1 MKKQVDAAAFERYK
15 QEHDRCL
22 GIAVCQLRT
31 EKGLTPDQLAKRA
44 EASALWIRRLETNQL
59 HTNYSIGRMDR
70 IARALG
76 VELYDVYK
84 RADGMLG
91 PPPWL
96 AREGTQSDE

>member
-1 MKKQVDAAAFERYK
+1 
-15 QEHDRCL
+15 
-22 GIAVCQLRT
+22 LRT

-44 EASALWIRRLETNQL
+44 EVSAQWIRRLETNQL
-59 HTNYSIGRMDR
+59 HTNYSIGRINR

-76 VELYDVYK
+76 VELYDLYK
-84 RADGMLG
+84 CADAMLG

>member
-1 MKKQVDAAAFERYK
+1 MTKQVDAATFECYK
-15 QEHDRCL
+15 QEHGRCL

-44 EASALWIRRLETNQL
+44 EVSVQWIRRLETNQL
-59 HTNYSIGRMDR
+59 HTNYSIGRIDR

-84 RADGMLG
+84 RADEMLG

-96 AREGTQSDE
+96 DKEGAQSDE

>member
-15 QEHDRCL
+15 QEHSRCL

-44 EASALWIRRLETNQL
+44 EVSAQWIRRLETNQL
-59 HTNYSIGRMDR
+59 HTNYSIGRIDR
-70 IARALG
+70 IARALR
-76 VELYDVYK
+76 VELYDLYK
-84 RADGMLG
+84 CADEMLG

-96 AREGTQSDE
+96 TREGPQSDE